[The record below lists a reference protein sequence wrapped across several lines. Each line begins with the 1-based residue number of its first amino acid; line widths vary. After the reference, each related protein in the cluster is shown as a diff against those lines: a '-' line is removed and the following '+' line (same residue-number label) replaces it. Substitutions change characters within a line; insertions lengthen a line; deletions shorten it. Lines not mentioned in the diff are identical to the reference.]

1 MQLKAGMKQF
11 GFVPAFTSKIA
22 QSIKHKTEC

>member
-11 GFVPAFTSKIA
+11 GFVPAFTSKIIK
-22 QSIKHKTEC
+22 SIIHENEC